1 MPIEPPI
8 ILVGDGQVEMF
19 QNADSV
25 ARNVEAIDAQLY
37 KAYDVKGRPIRISG
51 KFKTS
56 GGWLGISLV
65 TEDGPVTVSLQ
76 SLVNE
81 RPQHHLKAHRALE
94 FAHRLSGK
102 DPSPVY
108 DPLGNHEQDLGLV
121 LEHHYLRVLP
131 ACSVASTISGLV
143 VST

>member
-56 GGWLGISLV
+56 GGWFGIRLV
-65 TEDGPVTVSLQ
+65 TEDGPVTVELISDEPSHAEELRAA
-76 SLVNE
+76 LVDWWIRTRYVTPASPPPSEE
-81 RPQHHLKAHRALE
+81 RWALAE
-94 FAHRLSGK
+94 
-102 DPSPVY
+102 
-108 DPLGNHEQDLGLV
+108 LV
-121 LEHHYLRVLP
+121 AAIVERDG
-131 ACSVASTISGLV
+131 IR
-143 VST
+143 

>member
-19 QNADSV
+19 HDADSV

-56 GGWLGISLV
+56 GGWLGIRLV
-65 TEDGPVTVSLQ
+65 ADDSPVTVELLSDEPSHAEELRAA
-76 SLVNE
+76 LVDWWIRTGYVAPASPPPSAE
-81 RPQHHLKAHRALE
+81 RWALAE
-94 FAHRLSGK
+94 
-102 DPSPVY
+102 
-108 DPLGNHEQDLGLV
+108 LV
-121 LEHHYLRVLP
+121 AAIAERDG
-131 ACSVASTISGLV
+131 IR
-143 VST
+143 